1 MDIKECYKILNVNPD
16 TTDDAVV
23 SSYKKLAFKLHPD
36 RNPGNEQKAHE
47 AMTNLNIAYSTLMS
61 YRFQNPGVES
71 KKKTEPPK
79 AAPRKRTYSET
90 ARQKAHEQEIE
101 NDIAYKLFIKSREAA
116 NEHIYKFFQYK
127 LYNLARRDEIYN
139 RGIFNRIV
147 YGIRKSYHEIDS
159 LEKRADEPEL
169 LEHFTVFKKMIFDFY
184 RASECLNVN
193 DSYTN
198 QYDVDAY
205 RAYRRGDE
213 KLTDAMKEL
222 FFDRHNRGFFKR
234 QIAVIN
240 LMDAQVFLKN
250 AIQSFPKSSWAVETR
265 IKLEFTESLIN
276 YFRLFF
282 SE

>member
-1 MDIKECYKILNVNPD
+1 MNSN
-16 TTDDAVV
+16 TADDAVA

-47 AMTNLNIAYSTLMS
+47 AMINLNIAYSTLMS
-61 YRFQNPGVES
+61 YRFQNPA
-71 KKKTEPPK
+71 KTGQEAEDPK
-79 AAPRKRTYSET
+79 TARQKRTYSEG
-90 ARQKAHEQEIE
+90 ARQKAHEQAIE
-101 NDIAYKLFIKSREAA
+101 NDIAYKLFIKSRDAA
-116 NEHIYKFFQYK
+116 NDHIYKFFQYR
-127 LYNLARRDEIYN
+127 LYNLARRDEVYN

-147 YGIRKSYHEIDS
+147 YAIRKSYHEIDS
-159 LEKRADEPEL
+159 LENRADEPEL
-169 LEHFTVFKKMIFDFY
+169 LEHFRVFKKMIFDFY

-193 DSYTN
+193 DNYTN

-234 QIAVIN
+234 HLAVIN
-240 LMDAQVFLKN
+240 LMDAQLFLKN
-250 AIQSFPKSSWAVETR
+250 AMRSFPKSSWAVETR
-265 IKLEFTESLIN
+265 IKFEFTESLVN

>member
-1 MDIKECYKILNVNPD
+1 M
-16 TTDDAVV
+16 
-23 SSYKKLAFKLHPD
+23 
-36 RNPGNEQKAHE
+36 
-47 AMTNLNIAYSTLMS
+47 
-61 YRFQNPGVES
+61 
-71 KKKTEPPK
+71 
-79 AAPRKRTYSET
+79 
-90 ARQKAHEQEIE
+90 
-101 NDIAYKLFIKSREAA
+101 
-116 NEHIYKFFQYK
+116 
-127 LYNLARRDEIYN
+127 YN

-169 LEHFTVFKKMIFDFY
+169 LNHFSVFKKMIFDFY

-234 QIAVIN
+234 NLAVIN
-240 LMDAQVFLKN
+240 LMDAQLFLKN
-250 AIQSFPKSSWAVETR
+250 AMRTFPKSSWAVETR
-265 IKLEFTESLIN
+265 IKFEFTESLID